1 MKNLSVFLLLLASA
15 PLYAAPS
22 VERVV
27 VRQQWPWS
35 MDVKVEYSLV
45 GVDEKNPVD
54 ISVSV
59 FNGDVDLTSAR
70 LNDAITGDRYYIT
83 EPVGSFTIDPI
94 TAFGT
99 EKVALGNFKVKL
111 TLAPSPANMNE
122 ILYKVVDLNSPYT
135 VTDVRR
141 YDFYNG
147 KMGEYVTSYQD
158 IDPEFSTSL
167 ENVLIWTGVTKDDDY
182 KTDKMVFRRIPAAG
196 KSFMM
201 FTNNAVVNVNGGV
214 GTNVWFTKDYY
225 IAVFEMTQTQVKK
238 FYSSFQFNETNKLYS
253 AMRAA
258 SAAKLAGY
266 YTQLRSGTNANIP
279 WPEDSDHTIAQK
291 NTSLVGNM
299 QKKTGLCIDLPTEAM
314 WEYACR
320 AGTDTRLYTG
330 HASKKPVYNDSHTK
344 KIMRVVDVNG
354 QGDTAV
360 APRNCDLSRGPNIPG
375 CYKPNAFGLYDMF
388 GNLWEWCLDR
398 YISASKVKGGEDP
411 LGPTS
416 EETSNTGKH
425 VLRGGSYRWN
435 ATYVEDRLDRTYSYG
450 TEDHGIRLCIWLT
463 YNEDGTLQK

>member
-1 MKNLSVFLLLLASA
+1 MKKLSVFLLLLASA
-15 PLYAAPS
+15 SIYAAPS

-35 MDVKVEYSLV
+35 TDVKVEYSLV

-59 FNGDVDLTSAR
+59 FNGDVDLTSAK

-122 ILYKVVDLNSPYT
+122 ILYKVVDLDAPYT

-147 KMGEYVTSYQD
+147 KMGEYVTSYQA
-158 IDPEFSTSL
+158 IDQEFSTSL
-167 ENVLIWTGVTKDDDY
+167 EDVLIWTGVTKDDVY

-201 FTNNAVVNVNGGV
+201 QTNNASVNGGAGV
-214 GTNVWFTKDYY
+214 KVSFAKDYY
-225 IAVFEMTQTQVKK
+225 ISVFEMTQMQVKK
-238 FYSSFQFNETNKLYS
+238 FYPKWIPNETNALY
-253 AMRAA
+253 AAKRAA
-258 SAAKLAGY
+258 SCAKVAGNN
-266 YTQLRSGTNANIP
+266 TPLRSGDNDNNIP
-279 WPEDSDHTIAQK
+279 WPENTDHTLSQDTAC
-291 NTSLVGNM
+291 LCGNM
-299 QKKTGLCIDLPTEAM
+299 QKKIGLCFDLPTEAM

-320 AGTDTRLYTG
+320 AGTDSRLYTG
-330 HASKKPVYNDSHTK
+330 DYSKKFVYNDTHVK
-344 KIMRVVDVNG
+344 KILRAVSVNNK
-354 QGDTAV
+354 QTDTSTAS
-360 APRNCDLSRGPNIPG
+360 RNCDLTVGPNEPG
-375 CYKPNAFGLYDMF
+375 KYKPNAFGLYDML
-388 GNLWEWCLDR
+388 GNLWEWCIDR
-398 YISASKVKGGEDP
+398 YMSDENLKGGSDP
-411 LGPTS
+411 LGPTA
-416 EETSNTGKH
+416 EESSNTTRH
-425 VLRGGSYRWN
+425 VLRGGSYKWN
-435 ATYVEDRLDRTYSYG
+435 VSYSDDRHNRPYSYG
-450 TEDHGIRLCIWLT
+450 TEDHGVRLCIWLT

>member
-1 MKNLSVFLLLLASA
+1 MKKLSVFSLLLASA
-15 PLYAAPS
+15 SLYAAPS

-27 VRQQWPWS
+27 VVRQQWPWS
-35 MDVKVEYSLV
+35 TDVKVEYSLV

-59 FNGDVDLTSAR
+59 FNGDVDLTSAK

-122 ILYKVVDLNSPYT
+122 ILYKVVDLDSPYT

-141 YDFYNG
+141 HDFYNG

-167 ENVLIWTGVTKDDDY
+167 ENVLIWTGVTKDDIY

-201 FTNNAVVNVNGGV
+201 FTNNAMVNVNGGV

-279 WPEDSDHTIAQK
+279 
-291 NTSLVGNM
+291 
-299 QKKTGLCIDLPTEAM
+299 
-314 WEYACR
+314 
-320 AGTDTRLYTG
+320 
-330 HASKKPVYNDSHTK
+330 
-344 KIMRVVDVNG
+344 
-354 QGDTAV
+354 
-360 APRNCDLSRGPNIPG
+360 
-375 CYKPNAFGLYDMF
+375 
-388 GNLWEWCLDR
+388 
-398 YISASKVKGGEDP
+398 
-411 LGPTS
+411 
-416 EETSNTGKH
+416 
-425 VLRGGSYRWN
+425 
-435 ATYVEDRLDRTYSYG
+435 
-450 TEDHGIRLCIWLT
+450 
-463 YNEDGTLQK
+463 